1 MDRQRVIELIGAF
14 ALGGGFVALTYELVG
29 VGPTAPPGSND
40 PAAVAENGNASP
52 ESPGDPARGDGADAD
67 ADAAADDD
75 SQPGA
80 QDDGAADGDLIIAED
95 NVPPYLVPD
104 EQGQYTA
111 YPPIVR
117 GEPEPFDEEAEA
129 KYPGHAIVTSLA
141 AIVRRDADLESP
153 VIGVLSAGTRVRT
166 DIERT
171 FGGGCKPG
179 WNRVFPRGWICRK
192 AGLRVAETPPE
203 SSHVVSSVRAKLDQ
217 PLPYEYWR
225 VKDEMTPF
233 FHRLPSFEEQNAAD
247 TAGSAWYATK
257 GRDPMPLASEG
268 RPSEVPGVVREYM
281 NAGYYVTK
289 GGEEVKSKRR
299 FLRTLR
305 GAYARKY
312 QLKPKDAPQ
321 FKGRVLSGVEDLP
334 VYFIRRA
341 MPLMKRE
348 SEGSDVLIK
357 TETIPERLE
366 THGFVDSVYIGNN
379 VYYVDGEGLLMRG
392 YAVGKAFKLKRPP
405 GVGETERWLHID
417 LSEQTLVAY
426 HGDVPVFATL
436 VSTGKEPGMT
446 PIGVHRVQTKLVAAS
461 MRDQP
466 KEDAAYSI
474 DDVPWTQYFSGAVAL
489 HGAFWHAGFGQVR
502 SHGCVNLSPSDARW
516 LFGFTDPPLP
526 TDWHAV
532 SPTRGTPEGSAI
544 VVTE

>member
-1 MDRQRVIELIGAF
+1 MDRQRVIELVGAF
-14 ALGGGFVALTYELVG
+14 ALGGGFVALTYELIG
-29 VGPTAPPGSND
+29 AGPSAPMVSADGEDPG
-40 PAAVAENGNASP
+40 ENGKASP
-52 ESPGDPARGDGADAD
+52 GQAHDSASAEHGGEQAGAAGERGPDL
-67 ADAAADDD
+67 DD
-75 SQPGA
+75 SA
-80 QDDGAADGDLIIAED
+80 GAADGDLVIAED
-95 NVPPYLVPD
+95 DVPPYLVPD
-104 EQGQYTA
+104 DEGHYTA
-111 YPPIVR
+111 FPPIVR
-117 GEPEPFDEEAEA
+117 GEPEPFDDEAAAE
-129 KYPGHAIVTSLA
+129 YPGHAIVTSLA

-268 RPSEVPGVVREYM
+268 RPTEVPGVVREYM

-348 SEGSDVLIK
+348 SEEAIGLDFS
-357 TETIPERLE
+357 RAQ
-366 THGFVDSVYIGNN
+366 VD
-379 VYYVDGEGLLMRG
+379 L
-392 YAVGKAFKLKRPP
+392 
-405 GVGETERWLHID
+405 
-417 LSEQTLVAY
+417 
-426 HGDVPVFATL
+426 
-436 VSTGKEPGMT
+436 
-446 PIGVHRVQTKLVAAS
+446 
-461 MRDQP
+461 
-466 KEDAAYSI
+466 
-474 DDVPWTQYFSGAVAL
+474 
-489 HGAFWHAGFGQVR
+489 
-502 SHGCVNLSPSDARW
+502 ARREY
-516 LFGFTDPPLP
+516 P
-526 TDWHAV
+526 TV
-532 SPTRGTPEGSAI
+532 
-544 VVTE
+544 